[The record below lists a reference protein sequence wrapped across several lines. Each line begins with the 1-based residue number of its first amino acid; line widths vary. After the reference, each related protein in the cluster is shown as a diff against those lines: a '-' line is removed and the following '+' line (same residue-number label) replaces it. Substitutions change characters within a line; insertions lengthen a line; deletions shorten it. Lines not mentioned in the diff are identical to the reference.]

1 VNLDRR
7 EHRNLWALTVLCLL
21 REGPLYPYEMQRL
34 MHQRHKDKLLDLRRG
49 SLYHTIAQLQRAG
62 LIESVET
69 RRAGRRPEHT
79 VYRLTQAGADEVV
92 AWLREIL
99 ARPVS
104 EPSPFLAAVGYLT
117 RLTPEDVLA
126 ALRERMGA
134 LEAELANLETTL
146 HGGAAERNPM
156 LRALGPK
163 ITRLVLLENEYLRA
177 LRRAEL
183 EWVRALIEDLERGRL
198 TWRFEEIVQKVRS
211 SSTEPRPAET
221 MEITS
226 DRIG

>member
-1 VNLDRR
+1 VNHDRR

-34 MHQRHKDKLLDLRRG
+34 IHQRHKDKLLELRRG
-49 SLYHTIAQLQRAG
+49 SLYHAIEQLQRAG
-62 LIESVET
+62 LIQSVET

-79 VYRLTQAGADEVV
+79 TYRLTRAGADEVV

-99 ARPVS
+99 ARPMA
-104 EPSPFLAAVGYLT
+104 EPSPFLAAVSYLS

-134 LEAELANLETTL
+134 LEAELADLETTL
-146 HGGAAERNPM
+146 QGGAAERNPVLQA
-156 LRALGPK
+156 LRPQ
-163 ITRLVLLENEYLRA
+163 ITRVVLLENEYLRA

-183 EWVRALIEDLERGRL
+183 EWVRALIEDLECGRL

-211 SSTEPRPAET
+211 STQET
-221 MEITS
+221 TS
-226 DRIG
+226 E